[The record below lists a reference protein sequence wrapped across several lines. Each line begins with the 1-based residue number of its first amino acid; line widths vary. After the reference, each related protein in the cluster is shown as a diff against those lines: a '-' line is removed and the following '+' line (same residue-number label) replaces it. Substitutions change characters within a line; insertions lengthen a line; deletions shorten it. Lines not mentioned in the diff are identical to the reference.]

1 VSKATLADYRELAV
15 ALGGEEDNAA
25 LKFIDDKI
33 ASDPD
38 GPNAIVLADR
48 DQMLMLLATL
58 LDRKP

>member
-1 VSKATLADYRELAV
+1 MSKATLADYRDLAV
-15 ALGGEEDNAA
+15 ALGGKDNAA
-25 LKFIDDKI
+25 VKLIDEKI

-48 DQMLMLLATL
+48 DQMLMLLAAL